1 MREPTEW
8 QHIRNQIDAAF
19 VFARADFVNV
29 FDLTHV
35 FFVAPCEFTP
45 ADLAAF
51 VLLSVSSA
59 FAAFISLIFR

>member
-29 FDLTHV
+29 LISLT

-59 FAAFISLIFR
+59 FAAFISMIFR